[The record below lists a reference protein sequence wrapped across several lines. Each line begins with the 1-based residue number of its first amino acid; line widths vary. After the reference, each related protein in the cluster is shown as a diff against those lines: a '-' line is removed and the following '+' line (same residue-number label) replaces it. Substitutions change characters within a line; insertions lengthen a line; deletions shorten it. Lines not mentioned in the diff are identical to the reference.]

1 MQASSQEYDVVAGE
15 GMAVRSWLTVGSKG
29 SPCGGCI
36 QHVDLV
42 KANLLFAP

>member
-1 MQASSQEYDVVAGE
+1 MQASSQEHYVAGE